1 MSDFQ
6 RVGFVGFGD
15 QGAPMAIAIAEK
27 YELHVWAR
35 RSSSY
40 EALGHAPHIR
50 ASSPADLAASVDV
63 LCLCLRND
71 ADLHELFA
79 DRTIFRELGR
89 DRIIINHATGDPIES
104 EGFERLA
111 AEWGV
116 RFLDAPVS
124 GGRPGA
130 EARSLTCFV
139 GGQPGALEDGR
150 DIMGCHSSSII
161 AMGPAGSGQMAKLC
175 NNALTISN
183 LRNVVEV
190 FAMADKLGL
199 SLAGLREAFAHS
211 SGGSFILQALGTKV
225 TKTNA
230 AHIAELNRTD
240 LREFAE
246 AMSRNHIDPTALLQ
260 WAIRGPDGLEELVRR
275 LQQSSR

>member
-1 MSDFQ
+1 MNEVR
-6 RVGFVGFGD
+6 RVGFIGLGD
-15 QGAPMAIAIAEK
+15 QGAPMATGIAEK
-27 YELHVWAR
+27 HDLHVWAR
-35 RSSSY
+35 RESSY
-40 EALGHAPHIR
+40 EALGHSPHKR
-50 ASSPADLAASVDV
+50 ACSAVHLAASVDV

-79 DRTIFRELGR
+79 DRSLFRELGR
-89 DRIIINHATGDPIES
+89 DRVIINHATGDPIES

-139 GGQPGALEDGR
+139 GGRPDALDESR
-150 DIMGCHSSSII
+150 AIIECHSSSII
-161 AMGPAGSGQMAKLC
+161 AMGPAGSGQTAKLC

-183 LRNVVEV
+183 LRNLVEV

-199 SLAGLREAFAHS
+199 SLVGLREAFAHS

-225 TKTNA
+225 TMTNA
-230 AHIAELNRTD
+230 PHIAELNRTD
-240 LREFAE
+240 LLEFAD
-246 AMSRNHIDPTALLQ
+246 AMRRKHIDPTALLQ
-260 WAIRGPDGLEELVRR
+260 WGIRGPDGLEDLVRR
-275 LQQSSR
+275 LQQSGS